1 MDNQNQCEKLQADQ
15 PELTTKQLEMEI
27 CRLNA
32 QLWKRRRMDIA
43 EHKERSIAQ
52 IGRCFKNNYGQY
64 VIVAHVPEEIDTM
77 GGTEYNRYQFPGI
90 WLNNE
95 LVPFEVDTVF
105 SGVWGDG
112 NPRVLDAKYEE
123 ITPEEFLQVFDERIQ
138 QLRNTVARLIDNREK
153 YEGGQGGG

>member
-1 MDNQNQCEKLQADQ
+1 MDIQNQCEELQADQ

-64 VIVAHVPEEIDTM
+64 VIVAEAVGLPGPVQSEMSGPVRSPVPETVRSEAPETVQKTLD
-77 GGTEYNRYQFPGI
+77 FP
-90 WLNNE
+90 
-95 LVPFEVDTVF
+95 
-105 SGVWGDG
+105 
-112 NPRVLDAKYEE
+112 
-123 ITPEEFLQVFDERIQ
+123 
-138 QLRNTVARLIDNREK
+138 
-153 YEGGQGGG
+153 